1 MYRSWK
7 EDQDAITEMAANK
20 LKVVVFLGSV
30 REGRLGARVAQFV
43 QDQIK
48 SKYDVTLF
56 DPEEI
61 DLPLM
66 KKPLHFYKDRTQAP
80 KVLIDCEC
88 KLKEADAFIVVTA
101 EYNHSIPPAL
111 SNLLDHFGSSVY
123 SYKPSG
129 IVCYSPGIYGG
140 MRAAMQLRC
149 FLSELGTLSVS
160 NIFGI
165 PEVHKAIDENGK
177 PLNEHMVSGLNRM
190 MTQLDWHAQSM
201 KNQRDK
207 FGVPK

>member
-1 MYRSWK
+1 MYRAYK
-7 EDQDAITEMAANK
+7 TEVDEMAGATNK
-20 LKVVVFLGSV
+20 LKVVMFLGTV
-30 REGRLGARVAQFV
+30 RENRLGLRVAKFV
-43 QDQIK
+43 QSQLE
-48 SKYDVTLF
+48 SKYDITLF
-56 DPEEI
+56 DPEVL

-66 KKPLHFYKDRTQAP
+66 KKALHFYQDRSQAP
-80 KVLIDCEC
+80 KVLLDCEA

-111 SNLLDHFGSSVY
+111 SNMMDHFPGSIY

-129 IVCYSPGIYGG
+129 IICYSPGIYGG
-140 MRAAMQLRC
+140 MRAAMQLRA
-149 FLSELGTLSVS
+149 FLGELGTLSVS

-177 PLNEHMVSGLNRM
+177 PLDDHMASGLSRM
-190 MTQLDWHAQSM
+190 VTQLDWHANSM
-201 KNQRDK
+201 KNHREK